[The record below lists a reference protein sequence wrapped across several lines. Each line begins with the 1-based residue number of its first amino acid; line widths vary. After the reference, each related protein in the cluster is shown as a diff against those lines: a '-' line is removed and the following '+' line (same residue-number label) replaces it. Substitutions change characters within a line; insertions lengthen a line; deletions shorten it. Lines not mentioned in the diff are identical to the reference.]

1 MMISRPFSAG
11 LEEAD
16 LVSLRDFLNR
26 DRVSKDNKDQDKDRD
41 KDNRDSS
48 LDIDINDN

>member
-1 MMISRPFSAG
+1 MMISPLFSAG

-16 LVSLRDFLNR
+16 LASLRDFLSR
-26 DRVSKDNKDQDKDRD
+26 GRVSKDNRDKDKDRD
-41 KDNRDSS
+41 KDSRDSS

>member
-1 MMISRPFSAG
+1 MMISPPFSAG

-16 LVSLRDFLNR
+16 LASLRDFLSR
-26 DRVSKDNKDQDKDRD
+26 GRVSKDNRDKDKDRD
-41 KDNRDSS
+41 SRDSS